1 MLATA
6 DISVNTLDKQLV
18 AFWDMLQTIDE
29 SVQRGIF
36 DKLQVKYKKNN
47 KVSAIASKFL
57 SKIEEMESLEEDW
70 NDEGAPAINAI
81 AIENARYLVNHLSNP
96 VLESN
101 LKLFPTE
108 TGAVSFKLA
117 NNKGTLRLELGDGL
131 MSYYVS
137 LSDKEAEHHSFEAWN
152 TENIHTLIESFNKLV

>member
-6 DISVNTLDKQLV
+6 DVSVNTLNKQLV

-36 DKLQVKYKKNN
+36 DKLQVKYKKDK
-47 KVSAIASKFL
+47 KVSSVASKFL
-57 SKIEEMESLEEDW
+57 SRIDELESLEEDW
-70 NDEGAPAINAI
+70 NDDGAPAINAI
-81 AIENARYLVNHLSNP
+81 AIENARYLVKHLSNS
-96 VLESN
+96 VLELD

-108 TGAVSFKLA
+108 TGAVSFKLS

-131 MSYYVS
+131 MSYYIR